1 MKDFLFLLPPTT
13 GPINGTASQTIQ
25 RERMHADSQQDCHL
39 PAEKPERIIRPPV
52 KALEYKY
59 VVSEPDGSLGT
70 IPPSG
75 LGTPGAHEESK
86 TD

>member
-1 MKDFLFLLPPTT
+1 
-13 GPINGTASQTIQ
+13 
-25 RERMHADSQQDCHL
+25 MHADSRQDCHL
-39 PAEKPERIIRPPV
+39 PAEKAERIIRPPV

-70 IPPSG
+70 IPPFG
-75 LGTPGAHEESK
+75 LGSPGALKETK